1 MSNIWFISDCHFNHA
16 NIINFKDRQTDLRI
30 RPYSSVEEH
39 DETIVKNWNDIVK
52 KYDTVYNLGD
62 FAIPKRGIEFAS
74 RLNGRKIL
82 LRGNHDHY
90 NTELYH
96 EVFDDVRAYKVFTDR
111 KWIAS
116 HIPIHKEC
124 IERWKLSLH
133 GHLHSNIINDPE
145 YLNVS
150 CEQIQM
156 TPISIDD
163 VEKRVQMNIESFE
176 QSGNVINFFHKHYQE
191 TYPNE

>member
-1 MSNIWFISDCHFNHA
+1 MSIFFASDTHFAHK
-16 NIINFKDRQTDLRI
+16 NIINFTDRQSGKRI
-30 RPYSSVEEH
+30 RPYDSVEEH
-39 DETIVKNWNDIVK
+39 DEAIVKNWNSVVQQH
-52 KYDTVYNLGD
+52 DTVYHLGD
-62 FAIPKRGIEFAS
+62 VSINKIGIQTVS

-82 LRGNHDHY
+82 LRGNHCIFD
-90 NTELYH
+90 TELYQQ
-96 EVFDDVRAYKVFTDR
+96 VFTDVRAYKVFTDR